1 MIKINILVI
10 IEHDD
15 NHVNVTIVHALTSI
29 FFLIFE
35 RDRYVFLTTYEL

>member
-15 NHVNVTIVHALTSI
+15 NHVTVTIVHALTSI

-35 RDRYVFLTTYEL
+35 RDCYVFLTTYEL